1 MAYLASAGYRTLGA
15 RQLAGFL
22 AGEPVPAKSVVL
34 TFDDGYLDNWVHAH
48 PVLQRHGFT
57 AICFLV
63 SGWPGEGA
71 PRANASDVAAGL
83 MRELPRLLNH
93 REGEIAIENGRADRS
108 DPALVRNRRD
118 APRRHLRVSQ
128 PYA

>member
-1 MAYLASAGYRTLGA
+1 MTSGARSVPVLMYHHVSTSPGMITVTPANFAAQMAYLASAGYRTLGA

-22 AGEPVPAKSVVL
+22 AGEPVPPKSLVL

-57 AICFLV
+57 AVCFLV

-83 MRELPRLLNH
+83 MARSC
-93 REGEIAIENGRADRS
+93 RAC
-108 DPALVRNRRD
+108 
-118 APRRHLRVSQ
+118 
-128 PYA
+128 